1 MLCTN
6 IPSVPLTDCLS
17 GASSDALRS
26 PTNSRDVEVSLK
38 HQCLVWEGGKD
49 WLSRPCSW
57 LKLWKE
63 LDERIVTEF
72 RDHTGPKQKAQGTAA
87 TRPQ

>member
-1 MLCTN
+1 MLT
-6 IPSVPLTDCLS
+6 ILDGT
-17 GASSDALRS
+17 SSDDLRS
-26 PTNSRDVEVSLK
+26 PANSRDVEVSLK
-38 HQCLVWEGGKD
+38 HQCLVWEGGKG

-63 LDERIVTEF
+63 LDERIGTELQG
-72 RDHTGPKQKAQGTAA
+72 HMGPSQKAQGMAA